1 MEILPEE
8 KIISYQIN
16 EQDVEVPAVSANVFL
31 KNVLVYFSNTYMSL
45 QGLYYTFHIKDTFC
59 LRTLRATIM
68 KHNQPQ
74 RSLCC
79 SWEND

>member
-31 KNVLVYFSNTYMSL
+31 KNVLCVFFKYLYESPGFILHISHKRYLLLENFKGNYYETQSTTKISL
-45 QGLYYTFHIKDTFC
+45 LLLG
-59 LRTLRATIM
+59 
-68 KHNQPQ
+68 
-74 RSLCC
+74 
-79 SWEND
+79 E